1 MGSSPGFA
9 SIPID
14 QLRPV
19 QTRFPYG
26 SGPEDLSQANDD
38 NSPDHYSIGTPSPL
52 RAPTAC
58 RHTVSGSFPP
68 LAGFFSS
75 FARATYSLSVARE
88 YLALGD
94 GPPRFGPGFTCPDLL
109 GYRTEVQNLSSTGL
123 SPTLVRRSNR
133 VPLDFGFITSLCR
146 PHDPKFRRTWFR
158 LDPVSLATTQG
169 VEFSFSSCGYLDVSV
184 PHVRRTQLWIHCA
197 LIRVFRDQRLF
208 DGSPRLFAA
217 FHALHR
223 LLAPRHPPCALS
235 CLISSAL
242 PPSPWPLA
250 AFAARCQASGDKTH
264 DQHAAFISDSYL
276 SSLHFRHCT
285 APRVTQLLPASL
297 HEALAVHQL
306 DATLASTMFPKIR
319 QLNALRPTGPRLR
332 SSRHDMTFATLEP
345 PPDNLRRQ
353 KGRAV

>member
-1 MGSSPGFA
+1 M
-9 SIPID
+9 
-14 QLRPV
+14 
-19 QTRFPYG
+19 
-26 SGPEDLSQANDD
+26 
-38 NSPDHYSIGTPSPL
+38 
-52 RAPTAC
+52 
-58 RHTVSGSFPP
+58 
-68 LAGFFSS
+68 
-75 FARATYSLSVARE
+75 
-88 YLALGD
+88 GD

-133 VPLDFGFITSLCR
+133 VPLDFGFITSRRR

-242 PPSPWPLA
+242 PPSPQPQPTLA
-250 AFAARCQASGDKTH
+250 GHNQDSGDKTH

-285 APRVTQLLPASL
+285 TLHPTSPFPARPN
-297 HEALAVHQL
+297 EAFAVHQL

-319 QLNALRPTGPRLR
+319 QLNALRPTGPRFR
-332 SSRHDMTFATLEP
+332 SSRRDVAFATLELP
-345 PPDNLRRQ
+345 FANLRRLA
-353 KGRAV
+353 GRAV